1 MLVVQG
7 QHVLCMSL
15 GGIEM
20 SETSQ
25 WKGYLISYSND
36 SLLLQSPYIHLDCS
50 IYGPDSDSTTM
61 AVAGIQY
68 LQNQGHQINAIR
80 LTESVDAKVV
90 FMSTSVDSPQ
100 RNEKLDIATV
110 DWYVVE
116 GEEATLVLSQS
127 DAEHFEFDEP
137 LGTEIMDADLFNDM
151 NTAWEHECSMQHV
164 SQGAYVSQSQY
175 LEGGTARLSLASQ
188 NFEGQI
194 IWPPRQMDPFG
205 NRLPREEGLLS
216 DTATV
221 ESWTKLSA
229 AGAPSEFSLRAPILG
244 GIQTLL
250 VKFDEGPRGVFLV
263 CDDVDYSPTIGDKVE
278 FSVRRIYAQ
287 EGLIRYGLKAIPSTK

>member
-1 MLVVQG
+1 
-7 QHVLCMSL
+7 MSL
-15 GGIEM
+15 GGTEM
-20 SETSQ
+20 SESSQ

-50 IYGPDSDSTTM
+50 VYGPDSDSTTM

-194 IWPPRQMDPFG
+194 IWPPRQMDSSG

>member
-1 MLVVQG
+1 
-7 QHVLCMSL
+7 MSDL
-15 GGIEM
+15 
-20 SETSQ
+20 SQ

-36 SLLLQSPYIHLDCS
+36 SLLLQSPYIHNDCTV
-50 IYGPDSDSTTM
+50 YGPDSDSTTM

-68 LQNQGHQINAIR
+68 LQNQGHHITAIH
-80 LTESVDAKVV
+80 LTESIDAKVI

-100 RNEKLDIATV
+100 RNEELPTATV
-110 DWYVVE
+110 DWQVIE

-137 LGTEIMDADLFNDM
+137 TGTEIMDDDLFNDM
-151 NTAWEHECSMQHV
+151 NAAWEHECSKQHV

-188 NFEGQI
+188 SFEGQI
-194 IWPPRQMDPFG
+194 IWPPRQMDSSG

-216 DTATV
+216 DRATV

-263 CDDVDYSPTIGDKVE
+263 CDDVDYSPTIGDQVE
-278 FSVRRIYAQ
+278 FGVRRIYAQ
-287 EGLIRYGLKAIPSTK
+287 EGLIRYGLKAIPSLN